1 MMSMRLTIEEEK
13 IATQELNDLKNKVK
27 EDKLRYFKELKLN

>member
-1 MMSMRLTIEEEK
+1 MRLTIEEEK